1 MSKRAIKMAA
11 MAGTVGLL
19 GTVAAAC
26 GSQTAVAKPLA
37 VINGQA
43 LTKADWQIA
52 VNATDML
59 QGVSMAT
66 TKAAEK
72 QQVKQLAT
80 EVAVEQYALKQH
92 WITKAKATSEA
103 KLFVK
108 QNATAALG
116 GTTKKM
122 EAALKKKH
130 LSVAT
135 FTQFMV
141 QQMELQAAFA
151 QATKGLKPV
160 TKAEA
165 LSYYNQNKA
174 SFPQAAQDKMRMIL
188 VKTKPLALTIEKELK
203 AGGSWTILAKKYSGD
218 PASKN
223 KGGEYGWVNTGSASG
238 YVPGFYNEMD
248 KLKAGQYGI
257 GYSKQYGYFVI
268 QVQATKPAG
277 TQPFS
282 KVQTEIQ
289 SGLQQQK
296 QDALFQTFSNNIA
309 KKFHIKLNV

>member
-1 MSKRAIKMAA
+1 MSKRAIRMAA

-26 GSQTAVAKPLA
+26 GSHPAAAAQPLA

-43 LTKADWQIA
+43 LTKADWQVA
-52 VNATDML
+52 VNATDLL
-59 QGVSMAT
+59 QGVTMAT
-66 TKAAEK
+66 SKTAEK

-80 EVAVEQYALKQH
+80 EVAVEQYALQQH
-92 WITKAKATSEA
+92 WVTKAKAASEA
-103 KLFVK
+103 KTFVE
-108 QNATAALG
+108 QNATTALG
-116 GTTKKM
+116 GAKQMQVT
-122 EAALKKKH
+122 LKKQH

-135 FTQFMV
+135 FTQFMT

-151 QATKGLKPV
+151 HATKGIKPV

-165 LSYYNQNKA
+165 LAYYNKNA
-174 SFPQAAQDKMRMIL
+174 SRFPQPAQDKMRMIL
-188 VKTKPLALTIEKELK
+188 VKTKPLAQTIESELK
-203 AGGSWTILAKKYSGD
+203 AGGSWTVLAKKYSGD

-277 TQPFS
+277 TEPFS
-282 KVQTEIQ
+282 KVQTQIE

-296 QDALFQTFSNNIA
+296 QDAAFQSFSNNIA